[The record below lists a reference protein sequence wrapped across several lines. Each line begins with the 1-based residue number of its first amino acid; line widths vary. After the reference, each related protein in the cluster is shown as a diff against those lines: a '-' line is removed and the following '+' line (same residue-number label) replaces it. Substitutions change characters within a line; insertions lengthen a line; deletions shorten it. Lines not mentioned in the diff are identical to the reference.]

1 MPCDE
6 DLLKSITHS
15 RYSNSIICGDGT
27 DRMTGGFV
35 ADLYSLVS
43 TISIVAARIDFVA
56 TFAGKALNVR
66 GIGIEVVAVSSIIP
80 ID

>member
-1 MPCDE
+1 
-6 DLLKSITHS
+6 
-15 RYSNSIICGDGT
+15 
-27 DRMTGGFV
+27 MTGGFV